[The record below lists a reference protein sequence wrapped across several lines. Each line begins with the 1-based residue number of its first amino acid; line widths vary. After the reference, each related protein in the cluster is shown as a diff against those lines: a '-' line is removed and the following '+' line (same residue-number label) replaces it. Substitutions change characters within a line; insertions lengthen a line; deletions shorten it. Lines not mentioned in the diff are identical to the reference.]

1 MSKIYFLKEK
11 FVTHLKN
18 QTKGLKHTK
27 IITLFPLYMQDEEFL
42 SSWLDFLALIKLK
55 IQCNKFSTYLQ
66 K

>member
-18 QTKGLKHTK
+18 QTKFMKHTK
-27 IITLFPLYMQDEEFL
+27 IIALFLLYMQDEEFL
-42 SSWLDFLALIKLK
+42 SSWLDFLDLIKLK
-55 IQCNKFSTYLQ
+55 IHCKNFSEYLQ